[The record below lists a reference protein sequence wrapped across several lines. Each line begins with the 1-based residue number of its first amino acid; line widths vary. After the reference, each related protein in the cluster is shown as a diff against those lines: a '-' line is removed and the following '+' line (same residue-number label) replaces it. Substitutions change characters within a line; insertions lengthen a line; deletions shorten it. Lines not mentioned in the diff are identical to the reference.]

1 MWQKGHNVSAED
13 EMINQAVETMGMLET
28 GVNIDQS
35 EIVAWEGIIMQV
47 IKSKINEEERKQ
59 FAEDMVA

>member
-1 MWQKGHNVSAED
+1 LWQKGHNVSAED

-47 IKSKINEEERKQ
+47 IKSKINKEERKQ
-59 FAEDMVA
+59 FAEEMVA

>member
-1 MWQKGHNVSAED
+1 
-13 EMINQAVETMGMLET
+13 MINQAVETLGMLET

>member
-1 MWQKGHNVSAED
+1 LWQKGHNVSAED